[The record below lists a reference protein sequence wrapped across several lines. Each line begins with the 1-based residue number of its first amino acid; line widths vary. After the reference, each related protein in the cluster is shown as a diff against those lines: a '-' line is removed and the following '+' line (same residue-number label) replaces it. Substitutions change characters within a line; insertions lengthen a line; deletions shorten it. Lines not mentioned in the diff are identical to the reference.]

1 MKYVVVIDNSTNFL
15 KLGDVVRNV
24 DGNMFINS
32 NGVRQELMNDQY
44 IEYEQQLG
52 DLFRV
57 ITTDDVFTKGQ
68 VVRLKRDDGDGVS
81 MYESLRGFEWHH
93 LYDYTTEE
101 ADVVPYCRELNI
113 VPDRR
118 ELESK
123 VDLHDLVERI
133 FHESIATGYTRNDGK
148 IVAVVPPELM
158 EEMQSYLGEF

>member
-15 KLGDVVRNV
+15 KLGDVVGNV
-24 DGNMFINS
+24 HGNMFINS
-32 NGVRQELMNDQY
+32 NGVKQELMDDQY
-44 IEYEQQLG
+44 IEYEQQVG

-68 VVRLKRDDGDGVS
+68 VVRLMRDDGDGVS
-81 MYESLRGFEWHH
+81 MYESLSGDNWHH

-101 ADVVPYCRELNI
+101 ADVVPY
-113 VPDRR
+113 RR
-118 ELESK
+118 ELEIK